1 MDLKIPD
8 GKKTYVVG
16 IAMICYALGGL
27 VAGLLELDSAI
38 QTILIALGIM
48 GIRHGIP
55 IKEKSVYSPTPG
67 QTPQ

>member
-1 MDLKIPD
+1 MQLKIPN

-27 VAGLLELDSAI
+27 VSGLLELDSAI

-55 IKEKSVYSPTPG
+55 VKEKVVSTPPAPG
-67 QTPQ
+67 Y